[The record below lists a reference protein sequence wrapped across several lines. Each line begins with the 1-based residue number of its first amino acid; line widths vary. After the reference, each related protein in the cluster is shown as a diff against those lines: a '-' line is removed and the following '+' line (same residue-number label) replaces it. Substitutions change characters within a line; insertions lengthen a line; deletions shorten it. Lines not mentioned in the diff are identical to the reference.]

1 MKRILFTMLAL
12 LSITAVNAQNWIAPS
27 PNDYTGSTPVYVQ
40 VKVNGVPSTS
50 LEVAAFIN
58 GDCRADARDA
68 TVQTNDGNLYLLRV
82 WGNTEDKGQTI
93 TFKVFDPQSGIV
105 FNCSRTTEYTGE
117 TVSEV
122 PFVLNIDKPT
132 GVSVTDPI
140 NILTTFPDK
149 IDLSQYISFIYQG
162 RDESGQP
169 VDYKPL
175 GESTI
180 ETKFTYEWTTPTGGQ
195 FNSFTIDGNNILTAT
210 QSTLLPGALANTGE
224 EAMLTIRV
232 PQYATIGSA
241 TTTIIIDEKLIP
253 VTGIS
258 CLIQSVKMNK
268 GESLYDI
275 KELTDAIVI
284 TPADASNKNYYF
296 EATEKPE
303 AFNKGVAMLGG
314 TYEVKIISEDNSSI
328 FTTITVNVSAPVE
341 YVRVTQNTFQ
351 AAIGDNILDL
361 VTPYVVVGPDDATNK
376 SFYLEIPVEAS
387 EAITDN
393 IARKPGKFTLN
404 VVSQDNAEL
413 KSEITVVIT
422 QIIAPKSID
431 VEINTNAY
439 DVLRKQVTVIPV
451 NEAGETYTI
460 TPADEESRLAFVEE
474 IAIKNGTFRL
484 VVTAVL
490 NPKVTAVV
498 TVNVSTPVSITFPTS
513 LTISKYRDTQF
524 KMTAT
529 GDNFDPSLVS
539 FEFTSNNIPKEFGVP
554 TYTSADNGKGLIWN
568 IRSTGTGSV
577 ELKVLYN
584 GEYMP
589 RNGAE
594 TCYIE
599 TPAEVAFNSNG
610 WDWIYAPSTI
620 SLLDNQSPSAE
631 YLGKLSIDENNKV
644 IEIRSQ
650 TNLLYNDAKYGFIG
664 DITSLEPTDGMYKIK
679 ATYEDASNCIFT
691 SLRPY
696 WERNQ
701 RKTLEPGYTWIG
713 YTNEWNMTLDELNTV
728 MNSPNEGDQ
737 IIGKTNFAEYS
748 NGEWV
753 GADFTLEAGKG
764 YLYYNSSDAPN
775 TFSFDFTPDFSNQ
788 INQLRLN
795 SISTQKVPAEQNTSV
810 WEFDA
815 SQFADNMAIVAEIE
829 KLENP
834 EDYTIG
840 AFVDGE
846 CRGMGKVVKDGKM
859 MINVAGESGEVVSF
873 RLHNESTGEYFDLDT
888 KVNYSQ
894 KIGSLKCPLSISSP
908 VMTGIS
914 TIVTDEADEETYYDL
929 YGRRVDGN
937 KSTGIHIVKTVQ
949 NGKVTVKKVI
959 KK

>member
-40 VKVNGVPSTS
+40 VKVNGVPSTG

-58 GDCRADARDA
+58 GECRADARDA

-105 FNCSRTTEYTGE
+105 FNCSKTTEFTGE

-122 PFVLNIDKPT
+122 PFILNIDKPT

-149 IDLSQYISFIYQG
+149 IDLSQYISFEYQG

-284 TPADASNKNYYF
+284 TPADASNKSYYF
-296 EATEKPE
+296 EATETPG
-303 AFNKGVAMLGG
+303 AFEKGVAMLGG
-314 TYEVKIISEDNSSI
+314 TYQVKIISEYDSSI
-328 FTTITVNVSAPVE
+328 FTTITVEVTAPVE
-341 YVRVTQNTFQ
+341 YLRVTPNTVQ

-361 VTPYVVVGPDDATNK
+361 VTPYVTVGPDDATNK
-376 SFYLEIPVEAS
+376 NFYLDIPPLAS
-387 EAITDN
+387 DAITNN
-393 IARKPGKFTLN
+393 IAYMPGKYTLY
-404 VVSQDNAEL
+404 VVSEDNPEI

-422 QIIAPKSID
+422 QIIAPESID
-431 VEINTNAY
+431 VEIGTNAY
-439 DVLRKQVTVIPV
+439 DELRKQVIVDPE
-451 NEAGETYTI
+451 NEEGETYTI
-460 TPADEESRLAFVEE
+460 TPADQESGLAFVDG
-474 IAIKNGTFRL
+474 IAKKSGTFHL
-484 VVTAVL
+484 LITSVL
-490 NPKVTAVV
+490 NPNVTAVV
-498 TVNVSTPVSITFPTS
+498 TVNVSVPVSITFPST
-513 LTISKYRDTQF
+513 LTISKYKDTLF
-524 KMTAT
+524 EMTAT

-539 FEFTSNNIPKEFGVP
+539 FEFTSNDKPIVFGEP
-554 TYTSADNGKGLIWN
+554 TYTSADNGNGLLWN
-568 IRSTGTGSV
+568 LRGTGTGYV
-577 ELKVLYN
+577 EMKVLYN

-589 RNGAE
+589 HNSPE
-594 TCYIE
+594 TCLIE

-610 WDWIYAPSTI
+610 WDWIYAPTNI
-620 SLLDNQSPSAE
+620 RLIDMETGE
-631 YLGKLSIDENNKV
+631 YAGKLSIDDNNKV

-650 TNLLYNDAKYGFIG
+650 TELLYNDTSYGFIG
-664 DITSLEPTDGMYKIK
+664 NISDLSPFDGMYKIK
-679 ATYEDASNCIFT
+679 ATYEDASNCILT
-691 SLRPY
+691 SLKPY
-696 WERNQ
+696 WERDQ
-701 RKTLEPGYTWIG
+701 MRQLEPGYTWIG
-713 YTNEWNMTLDELNTV
+713 YTNEWDMTLDELNTV
-728 MNSPNEGDQ
+728 KNNAPNEGDQ

-748 NGEWV
+748 NGAWV

-764 YLYYNSSDAPN
+764 YLYYNSSDATN
-775 TFSFDFTPDFSNQ
+775 ALSFDYIPDFSNQ
-788 INQLRLN
+788 GNQLSLN
-795 SISTQKVPAEQNTSV
+795 SISSKKAAMEQNV
-810 WEFDA
+810 WKYDA

-829 KLENP
+829 ELENP

-840 AFVDGE
+840 AFVGGE
-846 CRGMGKVVKDGKM
+846 CRGMGKAVKDGKM
-859 MINVAGESGEVVSF
+859 MINVAGQSGEVVSF
-873 RLHNESTGEYFDLDT
+873 RLYNESTGEFFDLDT

-894 KIGSLKCPLSISSP
+894 KLGSLKKPLSITSP
-908 VMTGIS
+908 AMSGIS
-914 TIVTDEADEETYYDL
+914 TIATDATDEETHYDL
-929 YGRRVDGN
+929 YGRRIDEN
-937 KSTGIHIVKTVQ
+937 NRTGIHIVKTIQ

>member
-12 LSITAVNAQNWIAPS
+12 LSITAINAQNWIAPS
-27 PNDYTGSTPVYVQ
+27 SSDYTGSTPVYVQ
-40 VKVNGVPSTS
+40 VNVNGVPSTG

-105 FNCSRTTEYTGE
+105 FNCSKTTEFTGE

-122 PFVLNIDKPT
+122 PFILNIDKPT

-149 IDLSQYISFIYQG
+149 IDLSQYISFVYQG

-175 GESTI
+175 GQSTI
-180 ETKFTYEWTTPTGGQ
+180 ETKLTYEWTTPTGGQ

-210 QSTLLPGALANTGE
+210 QSTLLPGAVANTGE

-232 PQYATIGSA
+232 PEYGSIGSA
-241 TTTIIIDEKLIP
+241 TTTIIIEEKIIP

-258 CLIQSVKMNK
+258 CSLNSLEMNK
-268 GESLYDI
+268 GECLYEI
-275 KELTDAIVI
+275 KELTDAIEI
-284 TPADASNKNYYF
+284 TPADASNKSYYF
-296 EATEKPE
+296 EATENPE
-303 AFNKGVAMLGG
+303 AFEKGVAMLGG
-314 TYEVKIISEDNSSI
+314 TYQVKIISDYDNSI
-328 FTTITVNVSAPVE
+328 FTTITVEVTAPVE
-341 YVRVTQNTFQ
+341 YVRVTPNTVQ

-361 VTPYVVVGPDDATNK
+361 VTPYVTVGPDDATNK
-376 SFYLEIPVEAS
+376 NFYLDIPPLAS
-387 EAITDN
+387 DAITNN
-393 IARKPGKFTLN
+393 IAYMPGKYTLY
-404 VVSQDNAEL
+404 VVSEDNPEI

-422 QIIAPKSID
+422 QIIAPESID
-431 VEINTNAY
+431 VEIGTNAY
-439 DVLRKQVTVIPV
+439 DELRKQVIVDPE
-451 NEAGETYTI
+451 NEEGETYTI
-460 TPADEESRLAFVEE
+460 TPADQESGLAFVDG
-474 IAIKNGTFRL
+474 IAKKSGTFHL
-484 VVTAVL
+484 LITSVL
-490 NPKVTAVV
+490 NPNVTAVV
-498 TVNVSTPVSITFPTS
+498 TVNVSVPVSITFPST
-513 LTISKYRDTQF
+513 LTISKYKDTLF
-524 KMTAT
+524 EMAAT

-539 FEFTSNNIPKEFGVP
+539 FKFTSNDKPIEFGEP
-554 TYTSADNGKGLIWN
+554 TYTSADNGNGLLWN
-568 IRSTGTGSV
+568 LRGTGTGSV
-577 ELKVLYN
+577 EMKVLYN

-589 RNGAE
+589 HNSPE
-594 TCYIE
+594 TCLIE

-610 WDWIYAPSTI
+610 WDWIYAPTNI
-620 SLLDNQSPSAE
+620 SLIDMETGE
-631 YLGKLSIDENNKV
+631 YAGKLSIDENNKV

-650 TNLLYNDAKYGFIG
+650 TELLYNDTSYGFIG
-664 DITSLEPTDGMYKIK
+664 NISDLSPFDGMYKIK

-737 IIGKTNFAEYS
+737 IIGKSNFAEYS
-748 NGEWV
+748 NGAWV

-764 YLYYNSSDAPN
+764 YLYYNSSDARN

-908 VMTGIS
+908 VMTGIT
-914 TIVTDEADEETYYDL
+914 TIETDDADEETYYDL
-929 YGRRVDGN
+929 YGRKVDGN
-937 KSTGIHIVKTVQ
+937 NSTGIRIVKTVQ